1 MLRFIQKFP
10 LTLGNEFPNNQYRF
24 PCILTYLFHLLQV
37 LVTTSKPRLEMED
50 SKALQYYDIK
60 EGSSVYLILK
70 PPELQAAF
78 EQRSPLANNTLQQY
92 ADLLHAE
99 GALNRPRTE
108 GTTSQR
114 RERVVRIRFSDA
126 EVSSL
131 IEAVMEKGVGSWQHI
146 LHDPKYGFDAR
157 KRSAVDLKVRMRGL
171 FYCKSTDS
179 LLLDHTDV
187 DNWSRFVRF
196 HGRMPLFW
204 TRD

>member
-1 MLRFIQKFP
+1 MDFSETSVVSLY
-10 LTLGNEFPNNQYRF
+10 TDVV
-24 PCILTYLFHLLQV
+24 FHLLQV

-60 EGSSVYLILK
+60 EGSSVFLILK
-70 PPELQAAF
+70 PSEPQAAI
-78 EQRSPLANNTLQQY
+78 EQRSQPANNTLQQY

-99 GALNRPRTE
+99 GALDRPRTE
-108 GTTSQR
+108 GTTTQR

-171 FYCKSTDS
+171 LYFKSTS
-179 LLLDHTDV
+179 SFPLDHAHV
-187 DNWSRFVRF
+187 DNGSRFELL
-196 HGRMPLFW
+196 HGTMPFFL
-204 TRD
+204 D

>member
-1 MLRFIQKFP
+1 
-10 LTLGNEFPNNQYRF
+10 
-24 PCILTYLFHLLQV
+24 
-37 LVTTSKPRLEMED
+37 MED

-70 PPELQAAF
+70 PPEPQAAF
-78 EQRSPLANNTLQQY
+78 EQRSQPANNTLQQY

-171 FYCKSTDS
+171 FYFKSTDS
-179 LLLDHTDV
+179 LLLDRTDV
-187 DNWSRFVRF
+187 DTWSGFVRF
-196 HGRMPLFW
+196 HGECPFSGLRTNLWVAIFFFFDTGQMAEPLQVGKESGQGSHHQAHV
-204 TRD
+204 DPD